1 MRRIGLFLKKLL
13 PGNFYIKLLH
23 LYGFFNSL
31 FCFGS
36 KYKCI
41 LCGRSSRKLL
51 PTGINNEV
59 ALNLIGGGYRL
70 TLCPFCFSADRERL
84 VYYYLKNKTDI
95 FKSEIKFKLLHIAPE
110 DSFKK
115 VLRSY
120 SSIDYISG
128 DIESSLADIKIDITD
143 IKFDDNYFD
152 VIICNHVLEH
162 VADDKKAMRELFRVL
177 KPGGFAILQVPI
189 SKKLTETFEDFSI
202 TSPEEREK
210 QFGQKDHVRIYGKDY
225 KERLENVGFGVELY
239 DVKKDLNAEEIKRY
253 GLNVEEILYI
263 GRKSS

>member
-1 MRRIGLFLKKLL
+1 MRKIGLFFKKLL
-13 PGNFYIKLLH
+13 PGKCYIKLLH
-23 LYGFFNSL
+23 LYGFFNSF
-31 FCFGS
+31 FCLGS

-41 LCGRSSRKLL
+41 ICGKSSRKLL

-95 FKSEIKFKLLHIAPE
+95 FEPERKFKLLHIAPGE
-110 DSFKK
+110 RLKK
-115 VLRSY
+115 VLKS
-120 SSIDYISG
+120 SSIEYVSG

-143 IKFDDNYFD
+143 IKFDNNCFD
-152 VIICNHVLEH
+152 AIICNHVSEH
-162 VADDKKAMRELFRVL
+162 VLDDKKAMSELFRVL

-189 SKKLTETFEDFSI
+189 SKKHTETFEAFSI

-210 QFGQKDHVRIYGKDY
+210 CFGQKDHVRMYGEDY
-225 KERLENVGFGVELY
+225 KKRLENVGFEVELY
-239 DVKKDLNAEEIKRY
+239 DIKKDLSTEEIKKY
-253 GLNVEEILYI
+253 GLNIEEILYI
-263 GRKSS
+263 GHKTS